1 MSIVN
6 RVKAGLSAA
15 SNMLSGK
22 KTAVKE
28 KLAADAQPAEV
39 SKEEPSIQ
47 PVRKSRK
54 KILSE
59 VLQGIVAEVTPAR
72 RIGSN
77 SKLSLPEQE
86 KIQQAA
92 AAKRERRMKRS
103 NGWSAN

>member
-15 SNMLSGK
+15 SAMITGK
-22 KTAVKE
+22 SATKE
-28 KLAADAQPAEV
+28 KNPVADVQPAEAP
-39 SKEEPSIQ
+39 KEEPSIQ

-54 KILSE
+54 KVLTE
-59 VLQGIVAEVTPAR
+59 VLQNIVAEMAPPR

-92 AAKRERRMKRS
+92 VAKRERRMKRS
-103 NGWSAN
+103 NGWSAS